1 MVQRMCALRIA
12 GFRHS
17 HCLQDGRMRRTHLLL
32 ILIIA
37 VYIALRFG
45 LIFFGYSHIS
55 HPYFDEPVSGT
66 LTFDLLHD
74 SLRAPVMAYQYE
86 QRSGDMMLE
95 AFLMYPLAAVFG
107 HSMFTIKL
115 FALLCGLLCMLG
127 WVYCI
132 NRYCGMK
139 AALLFALLFALPP
152 PMFARLSLVGT
163 FSSHHMINLILVIQ
177 LLCLFRMLEKDAK
190 HVPVLLWLVF
200 GLCAGLGTYAFYSYL
215 IFNAF
220 CVLFVLCFKP
230 GMISLRGLCALCAA
244 GVIGFLPW
252 LWRSVFYSGG
262 GGNFLVDIFKNI
274 SIAPWKFIQTF
285 VYTVSY
291 TLGYGYPAR
300 DIGWGGIIVSLLLL
314 ILLVA
319 VVRGAVR
326 FPETIRVLASHRR
339 YGDAG
344 LPVKFAFFI
353 ALFPVFFLVC
363 MTLSPM
369 QLKPFEYWPTIGI
382 FATFA
387 PADVIRCRWV
397 TILFP
402 FYFAF
407 AALGL
412 CIIVKQRSRAIQT
425 CAWSVFIAV
434 MALNGV
440 HLAGLLSREDAN
452 KIFLY
457 QGYNFDQYASRLLI
471 PSRGSSQFKHAEAI
485 VAGYPEENR
494 EEACRALGTRLALA
508 AVSRDDAD
516 EKIISYLDNAPRRMA
531 RPSDVRIDP
540 CPARHAGKGRGV
552 VGAGACRQVPRYF
565 L

>member
-1 MVQRMCALRIA
+1 
-12 GFRHS
+12 
-17 HCLQDGRMRRTHLLL
+17 
-32 ILIIA
+32 
-37 VYIALRFG
+37 
-45 LIFFGYSHIS
+45 
-55 HPYFDEPVSGT
+55 
-66 LTFDLLHD
+66 
-74 SLRAPVMAYQYE
+74 
-86 QRSGDMMLE
+86 
-95 AFLMYPLAAVFG
+95 
-107 HSMFTIKL
+107 
-115 FALLCGLLCMLG
+115 
-127 WVYCI
+127 
-132 NRYCGMK
+132 
-139 AALLFALLFALPP
+139 
-152 PMFARLSLVGT
+152 
-163 FSSHHMINLILVIQ
+163 
-177 LLCLFRMLEKDAK
+177 
-190 HVPVLLWLVF
+190 
-200 GLCAGLGTYAFYSYL
+200 
-215 IFNAF
+215 
-220 CVLFVLCFKP
+220 
-230 GMISLRGLCALCAA
+230 MISLRGLCALCAA

-314 ILLVA
+314 VLLVA

-339 YGDAG
+339 YGDVG
-344 LPVKFAFFI
+344 LPVKFVFFI
-353 ALFPVFFLVC
+353 VLFPVFFLVC

-425 CAWSVFIAV
+425 CVWAVFIAV

-457 QGYNFDQYASRLLI
+457 QGYNFDQYASRSDYTI
-471 PSRGSSQFKHAEAI
+471 ARFF
-485 VAGYPEENR
+485 
-494 EEACRALGTRLALA
+494 
-508 AVSRDDAD
+508 AV
-516 EKIISYLDNAPRRMA
+516 
-531 RPSDVRIDP
+531 
-540 CPARHAGKGRGV
+540 
-552 VGAGACRQVPRYF
+552 
-565 L
+565 